1 MYGTLKRGGPVAV
14 KAVKDTKAPVFV
26 KPGAK
31 PDGKDPFA
39 VLEWEDAAK
48 QFIEDKRY
56 WKNNNTVIFLLFLSH
71 STQAMRVK
79 LKSMQEWET
88 AYADQ
93 DGIALLLMIRAAVF
107 GTDGTTQSMLEIVK
121 AWKKYMLTWQRE
133 STPLDQYVKD
143 ADAAWETLSSL
154 VGRPGIYKKVA
165 EVVLPDGLAYNTLP
179 IDKKAEYT
187 AKAE

>member
-1 MYGTLKRGGPVAV
+1 MAGDNDIKAGGAGNTQQPRHFSSIKPFSAPTSGLEHVVFGCSKSGKRNASNFSINCELLAEHFVTSGTLKWGGPVAV
-14 KAVKDTKAPVFV
+14 KAVENAKAPVFV

-79 LKSMQEWET
+79 LKSMQEWEA

-121 AWKKYMLTWQRE
+121 A
-133 STPLDQYVKD
+133 
-143 ADAAWETLSSL
+143 
-154 VGRPGIYKKVA
+154 
-165 EVVLPDGLAYNTLP
+165 
-179 IDKKAEYT
+179 
-187 AKAE
+187 